1 MKASNNSKYPVF
13 EADQVLSQKHLNS
26 AVSYLEEQDRLSRT
40 ALLGMGIVCGLE
52 ISHPSSVEYPNQ
64 IKIGCG
70 TAVTSLGYEINWEEK
85 VFNHFH
91 SQELSANF
99 LGANYVKEPFLEP
112 ILKHGLK
119 YVPFKNA
126 TELLESTSTEPLKTV
141 IPNGFFDDKV
151 VVLLLETALIDE
163 KNCVNTNC
171 DDKGKRMEFTVRPLV
186 ISNSDMT
193 KIPWLLEGFDTKIIL
208 QKLIIPRYNVPFKN
222 LITGQQVLNGF
233 KNQFDDGFLTL
244 LSDSIKTIYTASKN
258 VLKTTSDFT
267 ALNNCKPQLVQI
279 VNAHD
284 DTVRVQYLCDWISDI
299 VYAYNEIVN
308 FQDQNPTFCC
318 FDESQ
323 FPFHVVLGNVLTENN
338 YRTPFVKTGNTDA
351 EIAQRNQLNILFERL
366 VLLLKSWSITDTVI
380 KITPSVYG
388 EVPLSKKS
396 IPYYYSNFLD
406 INKKWNADKVAKG
419 NANEILSYQSDKPNY
434 SALPW
439 VQKPLLYDLEP
450 YNFLRIE
457 GHIGKNYLEVLTE
470 LSSLKDTYNLPF
482 KTIALN
488 AVDYVGKD
496 VDISKHVGDWGDL
509 EVDYDLAR
517 TKVYNITEFVINWI
531 TSNKQQITTQ
541 TIMTDATIASLK
553 SILNEVK
560 TMLTKDLTDFLPN
573 YKSFYEVFKNLNVL
587 FLFHRFC
594 LLFGK
599 TTLKIIEEDLIDH
612 LDEINELFLED
623 PFTVIYDEALK
634 RWNTSFKDLFLT
646 TFLQKNKGM
655 EHKAGVTVGG
665 TFILVYADTSIFKP
679 LQILPKFTGLI
690 NTIKEYTTGF
700 TFGDVAQTAK
710 VKKELTDSVLLTKTI
725 FTKAETFDAAALK
738 DCKNETENIKA
749 NLIKVAQQNLAG
761 NYPLHLQEFFLG
773 NITTLFQFEPLALVD
788 TTAPQKV
795 VLADFYVPYI
805 QNPEGNNVN
814 IVIGGL
820 QTAVGDFD
828 KADFNNEDFNN

>member
-52 ISHPSSVEYPNQ
+52 ISHPQPNQ
-64 IKIGCG
+64 VKIGCG

-85 VFNHFH
+85 VFTHFH
-91 SQELSANF
+91 SLELSAHF

-112 ILKHGLK
+112 MLKHGSK

-126 TELLESTSTEPLKTV
+126 TELLEPTTVELLKTA
-141 IPNGFFDDKV
+141 IPNGFFDDKTV
-151 VVLLLETALIDE
+151 ILLLETELIDE

-171 DDKGKRMEFTVRPLV
+171 DDKGKRIEFTVRPLV
-186 ISNSDMT
+186 INNSDMT
-193 KIPWLLEGFDTKIIL
+193 QIPWLLQGFDTKKTH
-208 QKLIIPRYNVPFKN
+208 QKLIAPRYNVPFKN
-222 LITGQQVLNGF
+222 LVTGQNVLDGF
-233 KNQFDDGFLTL
+233 KNQFNDAFLTL
-244 LSDSIKTIYTASKN
+244 LSNEIKNIYTAN
-258 VLKTTSDFT
+258 THVLKTTSDFT
-267 ALNNCKPQLVQI
+267 LLNNCKAQLLQI
-279 VNAHD
+279 INGNK
-284 DTVRVQYLCDWISDI
+284 DTLRMQYVCDWLADI
-299 VYAYNEIVN
+299 VQAYNEIVD
-308 FQDQNPTFCC
+308 FEQQHPIFCC
-318 FDESQ
+318 FDESL
-323 FPFHVVLGNVLTENN
+323 FPFHVILGNVNTNN
-338 YRTPFVKTGNTDA
+338 NFRTPFIKTGNTDV
-351 EIAQRNQLNILFERL
+351 EIGQKNQLNILFERL

-388 EVPLSKKS
+388 DIPLSKKS
-396 IPYYYSNFLD
+396 IPYYYVDFLNL
-406 INKKWNADKVAKG
+406 NKKWNPEKTLK
-419 NANEILSYQSDKPNY
+419 NKNNEIPSYQSEKANY
-434 SALPW
+434 SDLPW
-439 VQKPLLYDLEP
+439 IQKPLLYDLEP

-457 GHIGKNYLEVLTE
+457 GHIGKNYLDVLTE
-470 LSSLKDTYNLPF
+470 LFSLKDTYNLPF

-496 VDISKHVGDWGDL
+496 IDISKHVGDWGDL

-517 TKVYNITEFVINWI
+517 TKVFNITEFVINWI
-531 TSNKQQITTQ
+531 TTNKTQIISE
-541 TIMTDATIASLK
+541 TIMNDATITSLK
-553 SILNEVK
+553 NILTEVK
-560 TMLTKDLTDFLPN
+560 TMLTIDLTEFLPN

-587 FLFHRFC
+587 FLYHRFC
-594 LLFGK
+594 LTLGK
-599 TTLKIIEEDLIDH
+599 VTLKTIEEDLIDH

-634 RWNTSFKDLFLT
+634 RWNASFKDLFLSS
-646 TFLQKNKGM
+646 FLQKNKGM

-665 TFILVYADTSIFKP
+665 TFILVYADTTIFKP
-679 LQILPKFTGLI
+679 LQILPKFTGLL
-690 NTIKEYTTGF
+690 NTIKGYTTGF

-710 VKKELTDSVLLTKTI
+710 VKKELDASVLLTKTSFSKI
-725 FTKAETFDAAALK
+725 DSFNAEALK
-738 DCKNETENIKA
+738 DCKTETENIKA

-773 NITTLFQFEPLALVD
+773 NISTLLQFETLPLVD

-795 VLADFYVPYI
+795 VLADFFVPYI

-828 KADFNNEDFNN
+828 KTDFNNEDFNTIK